1 MSDEVNEEK
10 PKAYPQWAVKTDE
23 DGAQREFVVRWHVPV
38 YFGTDSDG
46 DYVFHTDSQDP
57 GDGEYVP
64 LNDLCE
70 DWDWSSYI
78 SQSDLVSV
86 RKVPFGYDPKNDD
99 DIR

>member
-1 MSDEVNEEK
+1 MSNEE
-10 PKAYPQWAVKTDE
+10 PYPQWAVKTDE
-23 DGAQREFVVRWHVPV
+23 DGAQREFVLKWDVPV
-38 YFGTDSDG
+38 YFGTDHDG

-64 LNDLCE
+64 LHDLCA

-78 SQSDLVSV
+78 SQGDLVSV
-86 RKVPFGYDPKNDD
+86 RRLPRGYQARTGNDD